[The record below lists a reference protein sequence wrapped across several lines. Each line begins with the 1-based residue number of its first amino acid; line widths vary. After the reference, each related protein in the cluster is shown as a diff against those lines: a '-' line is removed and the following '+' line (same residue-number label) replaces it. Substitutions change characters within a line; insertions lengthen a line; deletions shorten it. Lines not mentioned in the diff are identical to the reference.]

1 MKAIILRYDIKKQE
15 VSAIDAFTFTFTFTF
30 FYSFH

>member
-15 VSAIDAFTFTFTFTF
+15 VSAIDAFTFTFTFYI